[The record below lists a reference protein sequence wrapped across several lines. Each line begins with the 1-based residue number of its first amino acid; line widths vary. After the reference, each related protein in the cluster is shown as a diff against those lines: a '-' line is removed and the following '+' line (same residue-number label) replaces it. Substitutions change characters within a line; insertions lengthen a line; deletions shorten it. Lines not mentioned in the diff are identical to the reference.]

1 MSNIK
6 ITGEKIQRLMN
17 TAQVKVY
24 RAFDKCTIVAM
35 QFENGFI
42 LTASSACVDPANYD
56 ESLGVKYA
64 KEQIEHQLWQL
75 EGYALQKAVH
85 KLATEE

>member
-1 MSNIK
+1 MSNIR
-6 ITGEKIQRLMN
+6 ITQEKIDRMMKN
-17 TAQVKVY
+17 ATTVVYTA
-24 RAFDKCTIVAM
+24 FGKCTIVAM

-42 LTASSACVDPANYD
+42 LTASSACVDPANYNMKM
-56 ESLGVKYA
+56 GVKYA